1 MEDRVHNGCGC
12 SASLMDLN
20 YGNGS
25 DSTAERLA
33 QDMKLIPMS
42 VGKPLILLQI
52 PDFATTMI

>member
-1 MEDRVHNGCGC
+1 
-12 SASLMDLN
+12 MDLN